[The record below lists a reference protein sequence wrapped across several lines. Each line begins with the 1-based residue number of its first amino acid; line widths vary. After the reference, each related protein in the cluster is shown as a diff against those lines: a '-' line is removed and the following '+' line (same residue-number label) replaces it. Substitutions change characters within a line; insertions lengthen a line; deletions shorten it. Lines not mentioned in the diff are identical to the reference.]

1 MVWIVLYGVS
11 HSLGGVVHSGPTVP
25 QRGLRRTPLVVP
37 VAWRVSSTETG
48 AWKTQG
54 AQVRALRRVEIRS
67 LGLLLWEPQD
77 RGGRMLG
84 HWGLLVLR
92 A

>member
-1 MVWIVLYGVS
+1 M
-11 HSLGGVVHSGPTVP
+11 VP
-25 QRGLRRTPLVVP
+25 QRRLRRTPLVVP
-37 VAWRVSSTETG
+37 VVWRASSTETG

-54 AQVRALRRVEIRS
+54 SQVRALRRVEIRS
-67 LGLLLWEPQD
+67 LGLLLRESQN
-77 RGGRMLG
+77 RGGRTLG

>member
-1 MVWIVLYGVS
+1 
-11 HSLGGVVHSGPTVP
+11 
-25 QRGLRRTPLVVP
+25 LVVP
-37 VAWRVSSTETG
+37 VVWRVFSTETG

-67 LGLLLWEPQD
+67 LGPLSRELQY
-77 RGGRMLG
+77 RRGRMLG